1 MKTPRPTRR
10 PDRYTVLLVPENGAG
25 VVKQRTVAVRDVKLV
40 VGAVASIFVAFML
53 SSGVALYTLPA
64 FSEHDRLVHEN
75 RALTV
80 RLTEV
85 QGELAELDP
94 LIQRVQAYDEQLRSL
109 AARNA
114 LPGFGPLDANAMAA
128 RDAWIDQVVGDEE
141 GGSEIDPDEMFD
153 ALRSIDLGALAENLA
168 IIQAAS
174 EAMPQMWPVENGVV
188 TSGFGMRRNPF
199 GRDRW
204 KFHTGID
211 IGVDYGTPIVS
222 TGGGVVTFSDWDEGH
237 GRTVEID
244 HGTGIVTR
252 YCHASQ
258 LLANPGDEVLAG
270 DMIALVGSSGMST
283 GPHLHYEILIDGDKV
298 DPRLYLPLHR

>member
-1 MKTPRPTRR
+1 MNDKRPNRR
-10 PDRYTVLLVPENGAG
+10 ADRYTVLLVPENGVG
-25 VVKQRTVAVRDVKLV
+25 TVTQRTVAVRDVKFLA
-40 VGAVASIFVAFML
+40 GAGVAIFAAFML
-53 SSGVALYTLPA
+53 GSGVALYTLPA
-64 FSEHDRLVHEN
+64 FSEHDRLVKEN
-75 RALTV
+75 TALTK

-128 RDAWIDQVVGDEE
+128 REAWIDQVVGEQGAGAD
-141 GGSEIDPDEMFD
+141 IDSDEMFD
-153 ALRSIDLGALAENLA
+153 ALRSIDLVALAENLA
-168 IIQAAS
+168 IIQSAS
-174 EAMPQMWPVENGVV
+174 EAMPQVWPVENGVV

-211 IGVDYGTPIVS
+211 IGVEYGAPIVS
-222 TGGGVVTFSDWDEGH
+222 TGGGVVVFSDWDEGH

-244 HGTGIVTR
+244 HGSGIATR

-258 LLANPGDEVLAG
+258 LLVGPGDEVLAG

-283 GPHLHYEILIDGDKV
+283 GPHLHYEILIDGEKV
-298 DPRLYLPLHR
+298 DPRLYLPMR